1 MQSLPAGELSTGRH
15 LYRFLQDLADTS
27 DYVSFDEPETAEDF
41 LGTLISIREH
51 LLSTGE
57 IPLLHIE
64 THGDPD
70 GITLLSGQSLGWHQL
85 KGILTEINIAS
96 KLNLMVVLAAC
107 HGDNL
112 VKTMR
117 LTDRCPMWGSIGPQT
132 TMPAGDLL
140 DSIQVF
146 YKEFLHSSDLILA
159 FKKLNAA
166 VFGLGCRYSLWRAEN
181 IFRWVYEGYMKA
193 VSTGDSLKG
202 CVHRRQ
208 SQGKGRIDSQ

>member
-1 MQSLPAGELSTGRH
+1 MSFGLYRIHILQSLPAGELSTGRH
-15 LYRFLQDLADTS
+15 LYRFLQELSDAS

-41 LGTLISIREH
+41 RGALINIRDH

-70 GITLLSGQSLGWHQL
+70 GITLRSGQSLGWCQL

-117 LTDRCPMWGSIGPQT
+117 LTDRCPIWGSIGPQT
-132 TMPAGDLL
+132 TVPAGGLL
-140 DSIQVF
+140 DSFKIF
-146 YKEFLHSSDLILA
+146 YKEFRHHSNS
-159 FKKLNAA
+159 
-166 VFGLGCRYSLWRAEN
+166 S
-181 IFRWVYEGYMKA
+181 
-193 VSTGDSLKG
+193 
-202 CVHRRQ
+202 
-208 SQGKGRIDSQ
+208 